1 MFCKRPKIARKNIK
15 AAAAEAAEIA
25 AEAEAAA
32 RSEET
37 KRLAAEYDA
46 MDGGAL
52 TREYTVK
59 PLALYSR
66 LQTKIPEVAVVA
78 LC

>member
-32 RSEET
+32 RTEKT
-37 KRLAAEYDA
+37 KRLAAADEAMGGGGTEGSCRRPNPATHCASDA
-46 MDGGAL
+46 SAH
-52 TREYTVK
+52 
-59 PLALYSR
+59 PA
-66 LQTKIPEVAVVA
+66 P
-78 LC
+78 